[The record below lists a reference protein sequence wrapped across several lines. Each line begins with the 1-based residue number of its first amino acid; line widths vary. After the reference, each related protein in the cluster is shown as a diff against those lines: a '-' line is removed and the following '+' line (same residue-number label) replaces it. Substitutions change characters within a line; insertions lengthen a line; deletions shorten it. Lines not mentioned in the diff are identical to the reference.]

1 MSTNDSAMRAKLQT
15 MSGEQMLL
23 KNVSVSGDLRGALL
37 EAEVSQ
43 EFSNPTA
50 KHAEVIYSFPLPW
63 GATLLSVEVMLGDK
77 RLSGHV
83 IEKKKAEARYEETL
97 SKGDTAIMLER
108 GEDGHYV
115 LNLGNLAPEENCV
128 VTLRYGQ
135 MLRFEQGGLRL
146 LIPTVIAP
154 RFGDLVKDGGLAPH
168 QVPETDLL
176 AEYPFALTLR
186 LHDELAQARVASPSH
201 PIRVG
206 SGLSA
211 GSSAGSSAAAIVGA
225 DVVAGAGNVKV
236 LTVTLG
242 KESALDRDFIL
253 VMDQLAQ
260 PSLVSVSADYAKSE
274 AFVIAA
280 SFKPELGQPE
290 VQPLALKLL
299 VDCSGSMAGDSIKA
313 ARRALQEILNRLYE
327 GDKYSLSKFGSEV
340 EHRTRSLWTRTATS
354 VFAAKRWVSQLDADM
369 GGTEMEE
376 ALRSTF
382 LLTEDQACDVLLIT
396 DGEISA
402 VQGVIS
408 AAKASKHRVFVVG
421 IGSSP
426 SEGLIRE
433 LAEQTGGACDFVA
446 PGEDVDPAILRMF
459 ARLRAPLVRN
469 LSVVWPEGCTPS
481 WTSALSNAVF
491 DSDTLH
497 VFATVSAL
505 PKGEARL
512 LGTVCQ
518 PGTSDTIVDSAIPSG
533 DTLLGTAVFHP
544 LNLGNN
550 SVNTVVVHLTVDSSH
565 SLDNTLSRLAASA
578 RLQETTDKK
587 MKVRLALDYQLV
599 SPLTNF
605 LMEHVRADGEKATD
619 MPILQKVRQM
629 APAGH
634 GGLGTVDY
642 GIPSVIRNVSYS
654 MKAPKGN
661 VQLSIANIDE
671 DYEIPAFL
679 RRSDDAGIKKMSE
692 LAESVLP
699 EKQKSKTK
707 ILKGLRDFL
716 GFKQSEQDE
725 FARIIVTPL
734 EFKTWLNDNDASK
747 WPEDI
752 VGLIDIGLP
761 MEIVNWLVELD
772 KSLPDDTY
780 TMAQLVKLWL
790 EILTLYPLVRHDGGL
805 VTQQEKFLELY
816 YKRYPEREILDQH
829 APMSKDEQLAFKAV
843 LEKLVPITSD
853 NWPGAIEVSKAA

>member
-1 MSTNDSAMRAKLQT
+1 MRAQLQT

-23 KNVSVSGDLRGALL
+23 KHVSVSGDLRGALF
-37 EAEVSQ
+37 EAEIRQ

-83 IEKKKAEARYEETL
+83 IEKKKAEARYEGTL
-97 SKGDTAIMLER
+97 SKGDAAIMLER

-115 LNLGNLAPEENCV
+115 LNLGNLAPEENCIV
-128 VTLRYGQ
+128 SLRYGQ

-154 RFGDLVKDGGLAPH
+154 RYGDLVKDGGLAPH
-168 QVPETDLL
+168 QVPESDVL
-176 AEYPFALTLR
+176 AEYGFALTLR
-186 LHDELAQARVASPSH
+186 LHGELAQARVASPSH

-206 SGLSA
+206 TAA
-211 GSSAGSSAAAIVGA
+211 GG
-225 DVVAGAGNVKV
+225 V
-236 LTVTLG
+236 LAVTLG
-242 KESALDRDFIL
+242 KESMLDRDFIL
-253 VMDQLAQ
+253 VIDQLAQ
-260 PSLVSVSADYAKSE
+260 TSLISVSADYAKPE
-274 AFVIAA
+274 GFVVAA
-280 SFKPELGQPE
+280 NFKPELGQSMA
-290 VQPLALKLL
+290 QPLALKLL

-354 VFAAKRWVSQLDADM
+354 VVAAKRWVSQLDADM

-382 LLTEDQACDVLLIT
+382 LLTEDEACDVLLIT

-402 VQGVIS
+402 VQGVIT

-446 PGEDVDPAILRMF
+446 PGEDVEPAILRMF

-469 LSVVWPEGCTPS
+469 LSVVWPEGCKPS
-481 WTSALSNAVF
+481 WTSALGNAVF
-491 DSDTLH
+491 DGDTLH
-497 VFATVSAL
+497 VFVTVSTV
-505 PKGEARL
+505 PKGEVRL
-512 LGTVCQ
+512 LGTICKASLNA
-518 PGTSDTIVDSAIPSG
+518 TSVDKATLSG
-533 DTLLGTAVFHP
+533 ETLLGTAVFDS
-544 LNLGNN
+544 LMDGKD
-550 SVNTVVVHLTVDSSH
+550 VDRTE
-565 SLDNTLSRLAASA
+565 SLDNTLSRLAASV

-587 MKVRLALDYQLV
+587 KKVRIALDYQLV
-599 SPLTNF
+599 SPMTNF

-634 GGLGTVDY
+634 GGLSYVDY
-642 GIPSVIRNVSYS
+642 GMPSVMRSVSYS
-654 MKAPKGN
+654 MAVPSSM
-661 VQLSIANIDE
+661 VESAEMIDVNY
-671 DYEIPAFL
+671 DIPAFL
-679 RRSDDAGIKKMSE
+679 RRSDDAGTEKLTEQLEFS
-692 LAESVLP
+692 LP
-699 EKQKSKTK
+699 ENNKSKAR
-707 ILKGLRDFL
+707 ILKGLKDFL
-716 GFKQSEQDE
+716 GFKKSEQDE

-734 EFKTWLNDNDASK
+734 ELKTWLNDHDESK

-761 MEIVNWLVELD
+761 MEIVNWLGEIN
-772 KSLPDDTY
+772 KSLSDDSY
-780 TMAQLVKLWL
+780 KMEQLVKLWF
-790 EILTLYPLVRHDGGL
+790 EILALYPLAQHAAGL
-805 VTQQEKFLELY
+805 GTQQEKFLESY
-816 YKRYPEREILDQH
+816 YKRYPEREVLDQNS
-829 APMSKDEQLAFKAV
+829 PLGDSEQLLFKAI
-843 LEKLVPITSD
+843 LEKLVTITSD
-853 NWPGAIEVSKAA
+853 NWPGAFEVSKAA

>member
-1 MSTNDSAMRAKLQT
+1 MSTNDSAMRAQLQT

-23 KNVSVSGDLRGALL
+23 KNVNVSGDLRGALF
-37 EAEVSQ
+37 EAEVRQ
-43 EFSNPTA
+43 EFSNPTG

-97 SKGDTAIMLER
+97 SKGDAAIMLER

-135 MLRFEQGGLRL
+135 MLRIEQGGLRL

-154 RFGDLVKDGGLAPH
+154 RFGDLVKVGGLAPH
-168 QVPETDLL
+168 QTPETDLL
-176 AEYPFALTLR
+176 AEYGFALTLR
-186 LHDELAQARVASPSH
+186 LHGELAQARVASPSH

-206 SGLSA
+206 SGSNA
-211 GSSAGSSAAAIVGA
+211 GSNTGSSAGAIVGTA
-225 DVVAGAGNVKV
+225 LDANAGNAQV

-253 VMDQLAQ
+253 VMDQLTQ
-260 PSLVSVSADYAKSE
+260 TSLVSVSTDYAKPE
-274 AFVIAA
+274 GFVIAA
-280 SFKPELGQPE
+280 SFKPELGQS
-290 VQPLALKLL
+290 VAQPLALKLL

-313 ARRALQEILNRLYE
+313 ARRALQEILNRLFE

-340 EHRTRSLWTRTATS
+340 EHRTRSLWTRTETS
-354 VFAAKRWVSQLDADM
+354 LVAAKRWVSQLDADM

-382 LLTEDQACDVLLIT
+382 LLTEDEACDVLLIT

-402 VQGVIS
+402 VQDVIT

-459 ARLRAPLVRN
+459 SRLRAPLVRN
-469 LSVVWPEGCTPS
+469 LSVSWPEGCKPS
-481 WTSALSNAVF
+481 WTSALGNAVF
-491 DSDTLH
+491 DGDTLH
-497 VFATVSAL
+497 VFASVSAL
-505 PKGEARL
+505 PAGEARL

-518 PGTSDTIVDSAIPSG
+518 PGKSNTIVDSAIPSG
-533 DTLLGTAVFHP
+533 ETLLGTAVFHP

-550 SVNTVVVHLTVDSSH
+550 SVNTVAVHSTVDSSH
-565 SLDNTLSRLAASA
+565 SFGNSLSRLAASA

-587 MKVRLALDYQLV
+587 MKVHLALDYQLV

-634 GGLGTVDY
+634 GGLGSVDY
-642 GIPSVIRNVSYS
+642 GIPSVMRSVSYS
-654 MKAPKGN
+654 MAVPSSM
-661 VQLSIANIDE
+661 VESAEMIDVNY
-671 DYEIPAFL
+671 DIPAFL
-679 RRSDDAGIKKMSE
+679 RRTDDAGTEKLTEQLEFS
-692 LAESVLP
+692 LP
-699 EKQKSKTK
+699 ENNKSKAK
-707 ILKGLRDFL
+707 ILKGLKDFL
-716 GFKQSEQDE
+716 GFKKSAQDE

-734 EFKTWLNDNDASK
+734 EFKTWLNDNDERK

-761 MEIVNWLVELD
+761 MEIVNWLGEIS
-772 KSLPDDTY
+772 KSLSDDSY

-790 EILTLYPLVRHDGGL
+790 EILALYPLAQHAAGL
-805 VTQQEKFLELY
+805 GTQQEKFLERY
-816 YKRYPEREILDQH
+816 YKRYPEREMLDKN
-829 APMSKDEQLAFKAV
+829 ASIGDSEQLLFKAI
-843 LEKLVPITSD
+843 LEKLVTITSD
-853 NWPGAIEVSKAA
+853 NWPGAIEASKAA

>member
-1 MSTNDSAMRAKLQT
+1 MNINDSASRAQLQT
-15 MSGEQMLL
+15 MSGVQMLL
-23 KNVSVSGDLRGALL
+23 KNVSVSGDLRGALF
-37 EAEVSQ
+37 EAEIRQ

-97 SKGDTAIMLER
+97 SKGDAAIMLER

-115 LNLGNLAPEENCV
+115 LNLGNLAPNENCI

-154 RFGDLVKDGGLAPH
+154 RYGDLVKDGGLALH
-168 QVPETDLL
+168 QVPESDVL
-176 AEYPFALTLR
+176 AEYGFAFTLR
-186 LHDELAQARVASPSH
+186 LHGELAQARVASPSH

-206 SGLSA
+206 TAA
-211 GSSAGSSAAAIVGA
+211 GG
-225 DVVAGAGNVKV
+225 V
-236 LTVTLG
+236 LAVTLG
-242 KESALDRDFIL
+242 KESMLDRDFIL
-253 VMDQLAQ
+253 VIDQLAQ
-260 PSLVSVSADYAKSE
+260 TSLISVSADYAKPE
-274 AFVIAA
+274 GFVVAA
-280 SFKPELGQPE
+280 SFKPELGQSTA
-290 VQPLALKLL
+290 QPLALKLL

-354 VFAAKRWVSQLDADM
+354 VVAAKRWVSQLDADM

-382 LLTEDQACDVLLIT
+382 LLTEDEACDVLLIT

-402 VQGVIS
+402 VQGVIT

-469 LSVVWPEGCTPS
+469 LSVMWPEGCKPS
-481 WTSALSNAVF
+481 WTSALGNAVF
-491 DSDTLH
+491 DGDTLH
-497 VFATVSAL
+497 VFATVTAL
-505 PKGEARL
+505 PTGEVRL
-512 LGTVCQ
+512 LGTICKASLNA
-518 PGTSDTIVDSAIPSG
+518 TSVDTATLSG
-533 DTLLGTAVFHP
+533 ETLLGTAVFDS
-544 LNLGNN
+544 LMDGKE
-550 SVNTVVVHLTVDSSH
+550 VDRTE
-565 SLDNTLSRLAASA
+565 SLDNTLSRLAASVH
-578 RLQETTDKK
+578 LQETTDKK
-587 MKVRLALDYQLV
+587 KKVRIALDYQLV
-599 SPLTNF
+599 SPMTNF

-634 GGLGTVDY
+634 GGLGSVDY
-642 GIPSVIRNVSYS
+642 GMPSVMRSVSYS
-654 MKAPKGN
+654 MAVPSTM
-661 VQLSIANIDE
+661 VESAEMIDVNY
-671 DYEIPAFL
+671 DIPAFL
-679 RRSDDAGIKKMSE
+679 RRSDDAGTEKLTEQLEFS
-692 LAESVLP
+692 LP
-699 EKQKSKTK
+699 ENNKYKAR
-707 ILKGLRDFL
+707 ILKGLKDFL
-716 GFKQSEQDE
+716 GFKKSEQDE

-734 EFKTWLNDNDASK
+734 ELKTWLNDHDESK

-761 MEIVNWLVELD
+761 MEIVNWLGEIN
-772 KSLPDDTY
+772 KSLSDDSY
-780 TMAQLVKLWL
+780 KMEQLVKLWF
-790 EILTLYPLVRHDGGL
+790 EILALYPLAQHTAGL
-805 VTQQEKFLELY
+805 GTQQEKFLERY
-816 YKRYPEREILDQH
+816 YKRYPEREVLDQNS
-829 APMSKDEQLAFKAV
+829 PLGDSEQLLFKAV
-843 LEKLVPITSD
+843 LEKLVTITSD
-853 NWPGAIEVSKAA
+853 NWPGAFEVSKAA